1 MEYFETLARELQE
14 LYGLPDATI
23 RSWKENGTIPTH
35 YKELE
40 IGDFEKI
47 TDERLEYFLN
57 HKAVNV
63 KTIAPKYPNTFS
75 TNGSR
80 TNWTEDET
88 HQIELVRKSLVNE
101 IGKFIMSPNYKNLK
115 TLLVDDNRIDAAEL
129 LKVTNWTPKEIRKF
143 RERLQKDA
151 IIFQEEV
158 DTCVAALG
166 IFMNQIE

>member
-1 MEYFETLARELQE
+1 MEYLETLARKLQE

-40 IGDFEKI
+40 VGSFEKI

-63 KTIAPKYPNTFS
+63 NRIAPKYPNSFAN
-75 TNGSR
+75 NGTRVS
-80 TNWTEDET
+80 WTEEET
-88 HQIELVRKSLVNE
+88 HQIELTRKHLVNQ
-101 IGKFIMSPNYKNLK
+101 IGKFIMKPNYKKLK
-115 TLLVDDNRIDAAEL
+115 KLLVEDERINASQL
-129 LKVTNWTPKEIRKF
+129 LQVTDWTPKEIRKF
-143 RERLQKDA
+143 CERLQKDA
-151 IIFQEEV
+151 IVFQEEV